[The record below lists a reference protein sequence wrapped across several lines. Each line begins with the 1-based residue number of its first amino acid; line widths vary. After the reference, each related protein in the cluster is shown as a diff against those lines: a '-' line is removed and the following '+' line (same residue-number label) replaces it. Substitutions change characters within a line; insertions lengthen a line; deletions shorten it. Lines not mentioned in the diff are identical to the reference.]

1 MCLAIPDKKIIAVLG
16 NTGGG
21 RDTWKRPQMGAL
33 ADESAA
39 LAILTNEDPYDEDPK
54 KIITEM
60 AAGFKKQTPKIILDR
75 RAAIATAL
83 KGATSASD
91 AVLIT
96 GKGTDPYLMGARGTK
111 QEWSDVAV
119 AREELAKL
127 GYTK

>member
-1 MCLAIPDKKIIAVLG
+1 MKTRMTKTLKKSCA
-16 NTGGG
+16 NF
-21 RDTWKRPQMGAL
+21 PQR
-33 ADESAA
+33 
-39 LAILTNEDPYDEDPK
+39 
-54 KIITEM
+54 
-60 AAGFKKQTPKIILDR
+60 FKKQTPKIILDR